1 MGVMK
6 FRLPSSDPAQRVS
19 DYRKAYVTG
28 LDRTPGRVG
37 VELRNGM
44 MTCIRE
50 TTESGRIFVP
60 WPVEGHGTPIV
71 GTATL
76 SERPTPYVL
85 AVELARGK
93 LNDLRNQLADWTQMG
108 LRSTPELERAL
119 DEAQRAFIRSATSTD
134 QPEASLASARDAI
147 RLASD
152 AGDLLME
159 AYTAQVF
166 QSRLSTTS
174 RLPTYLGCFLEG
186 DPQGVPTSL
195 DWTRTFNAGQPGVS
209 WRQVAPSEGQY
220 RWDLMDA
227 QVAWCRRNR
236 LAIEAGPLIEFRKGA
251 LPDWLWLWEGDAE
264 TIGGLIADYVRQ
276 AVSRYK
282 GRIPLWH
289 VVHRAAGG
297 EMLGLTEED
306 QVRIAA
312 RAVQVAHQADPSAQ
326 VTIGVD
332 RPWAEWMGSSHFQL
346 GPLHLCDYLLRA
358 DLGISG
364 IAIEIALGYS
374 APGSHIRD
382 LFEFSKLLDLYSL
395 LNVPLHLW
403 IVMPSGHGPDAEA
416 EPGIRVEAAQWP
428 SPPDEALQAN
438 WGARWIA
445 LAIAKPFVRTVT
457 WLQASDAMPHTYPHG
472 GLIRAD
478 QAAKPL
484 VPWLQSVR
492 AETLA

>member
-6 FRLPSSDPAQRVS
+6 FRLPANEPAQRAS

-28 LDRTPGRVG
+28 LDRTPGRVA
-37 VELRNGM
+37 VELRNGL
-44 MTCIRE
+44 MTCVRE
-50 TTESGRIFVP
+50 TTESGRLFVP
-60 WPVEGHGTPIV
+60 WPIEGHGTPIV

-76 SERPTPYVL
+76 SERPVPYVL

-93 LNDLRNQLADWTQMG
+93 LNDVRNQLADWVQMG

-119 DEAQRAFIRSATSTD
+119 QQAQRAFIRAATSSD
-134 QPEASLASARDAI
+134 RPDEGLAAARDAI

-159 AYTAQVF
+159 AYTGQVF
-166 QSRLSTTS
+166 QSRMSTTS
-174 RLPTYLGCFLEG
+174 KLPTQLGCVLDG
-186 DPQGVPTSL
+186 DPQRIPPAL
-195 DWTRTFNAGQPGVS
+195 EWTKTFNAAQPGVT

-220 RWDLMDA
+220 RWDLLDA
-227 QVAWCRRNR
+227 QINWCRKNR
-236 LAIEAGPLIEFRKGA
+236 LPIEAGPLLEFRKGA
-251 LPDWLWLWEGDAE
+251 LPDWLWLWEGDYE
-264 TIGGLIADYVRQ
+264 TIGGLMADYVRQ
-276 AVSRYK
+276 AVTRFK
-282 GRIPLWH
+282 GKVPLWH

-297 EMLGLTEED
+297 EILGLTEED

-332 RPWAEWMGSSHFQL
+332 RPWAEWMGNSHFQL

-364 IAIEIALGYS
+364 IAIEIAPGYS

-395 LNVPLHLW
+395 LNVPLHIWL
-403 IVMPSGHGPDAEA
+403 VMPSAAGPDPNA
-416 EPGIRVEAAQWP
+416 EPGIRLEGGQWP
-428 SPPDEALQAN
+428 GPPDENLQAN

-457 WLQASDAMPHTYPHG
+457 WLQASDAVPHTFPHG
-472 GLIRAD
+472 GLIRPD
-478 QAAKPL
+478 QTAKPL

>member
-6 FRLPSSDPAQRVS
+6 FRLPSDDPAQRAS
-19 DYRKAYVTG
+19 DYRKAYVSG

-37 VELRNGM
+37 VELRNGL

-50 TTESGRIFVP
+50 TTESGRVFVP
-60 WPVEGHGTPIV
+60 WPVAGHGTPII

-76 SERPTPYVL
+76 SERPAPYVL

-93 LNDLRNQLADWTQMG
+93 LNDVRNQLADWTQMG

-119 DEAQRAFIRSATSTD
+119 NQAQRAFIRAATSSD
-134 QPEASLASARDAI
+134 RPDASLSSARDAM
-147 RLASD
+147 RLAAD

-166 QSRLSTTS
+166 QSRLATTS
-174 RLPTYLGCFLEG
+174 KLPTRLGCVLDG
-186 DPQGVPTSL
+186 DPQGLPPGL
-195 DWTRTFNAGQPGVS
+195 DWPRTFNAGQVGVS
-209 WRQVAPSEGQY
+209 WRQVAPTEGQY
-220 RWDLMDA
+220 RWDLFDA
-227 QVAWCRRNR
+227 QLAWCKRNR
-236 LAIEAGPLIEFRKGA
+236 LEVEAGPLIEFRKGA
-251 LPDWLWLWEGDAE
+251 LPDWLWLWDGDYE
-264 TIGGLIADYVRQ
+264 TIGGLMADYVRQ

-282 GRIPLWH
+282 GKVPLWH
-289 VVHRAAGG
+289 VVHRAASG
-297 EMLGLTEED
+297 EILGLTEED

-332 RPWAEWMGSSHFQL
+332 RPWAEWMGNSHFQL

-364 IAIEIALGYS
+364 IAIEIAPGYS

-403 IVMPSGHGPDAEA
+403 IVMPSAAGPDPNA
-416 EPGIRVEAAQWP
+416 EPGIRVDPAQWP
-428 SPPDEALQAN
+428 GPPDEAIQAN
-438 WGARWIA
+438 WAARWMA

-457 WLQASDAMPHTYPHG
+457 WLQASDATPHTYPHG
-472 GLIRAD
+472 GLFRPD
-478 QAAKPL
+478 QTAKPL